1 MDPERI
7 KVYLESLDDGS
18 GIPDYLKKIEKKA
31 REDNVPI
38 IRPAT
43 RNFMRM
49 LVAALRPSRILEV
62 GCAVGYSALIM
73 QEVCPD
79 AEIITI
85 ERDEKRG
92 EEAAFNFSKVL
103 MEQED
108 SALDELFA
116 LSENKSEKSSEE
128 DAAEP
133 KKAGKD
139 GLEVSARAGADKAAE
154 SEEAGAKGAIAQ
166 VRRWNSPENKGSIT
180 LLMGDADE
188 ILPSLK
194 GHFDLIFM
202 DAAKGQYIV
211 WLPEIKRLLKTGS
224 LLLSDNILQE
234 GDILESHYAVERR
247 NRTIY
252 KRMRSYLYEL
262 THDDELITSIL
273 SDGDGMALSV
283 KK

>member
-31 REDNVPI
+31 QEDNVPI

-49 LVAALRPSRILEV
+49 MVAALRPSRILEV

-108 SALDELFA
+108 RTLDELFA
-116 LSENKSEKSSEE
+116 LSENKLEKGNEEATAESEK
-128 DAAEP
+128 
-133 KKAGKD
+133 AGED
-139 GLEVSARAGADKAAE
+139 GLEVSARTGADKAAE
-154 SEEAGAKGAIAQ
+154 SEEADTKGAIAQ
-166 VRRWNSPENKGSIT
+166 VRRWTSQENKGSIT

-211 WLPEIKRLLKTGS
+211 WLPEIKRLLKTGG

-262 THDDELITSIL
+262 THDNELVTSIL

>member
-49 LVAALRPSRILEV
+49 MVAALRPSRILEV

-92 EEAAFNFSKVL
+92 EEAALNFSKVL
-103 MEQED
+103 IEQED
-108 SALDELFA
+108 RALDELFA
-116 LSENKSEKSSEE
+116 LSENKSEKGNEE

-133 KKAGKD
+133 EKAGED
-139 GLEVSARAGADKAAE
+139 GLEVSARTGADKAAE
-154 SEEAGAKGAIAQ
+154 SEEAGAKGAMAQ
-166 VRRWNSPENKGSIT
+166 VRRWTSQENKGSIT
-180 LLMGDADE
+180 LLMVDADE

-211 WLPEIKRLLKTGS
+211 WLPEIKRLLKTGG

-262 THDDELITSIL
+262 THDNELVTSIL

>member
-116 LSENKSEKSSEE
+116 LSENKSE
-128 DAAEP
+128 
-133 KKAGKD
+133 KAGKD